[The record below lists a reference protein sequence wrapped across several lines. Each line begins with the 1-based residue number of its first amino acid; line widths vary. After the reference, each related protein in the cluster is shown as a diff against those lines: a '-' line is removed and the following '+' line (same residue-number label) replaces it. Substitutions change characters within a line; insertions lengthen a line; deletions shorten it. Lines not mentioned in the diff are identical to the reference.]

1 MGKHYTA
8 SKNRTQGRDGW
19 SIIFRHPA
27 RLDPS
32 TGRPGR
38 RVRRGLGTSDDTEA
52 DALVEQLNEIL
63 RTPSLWEPLARHK
76 AAALYDSRVVDV
88 FYEGLEAARTDFRS
102 IRD

>member
-63 RTPSLWEPLARHK
+63 RTPSLWATARPTQGRGT
-76 AAALYDSRVVDV
+76 LRQPCRRRV
-88 FYEGLEAARTDFRS
+88 L
-102 IRD
+102 